1 LHSHAHEGAPGFEAG
16 ASAVS
21 PLEHFLASRIG
32 TGPENRTRRIRL
44 VRAVSSPDEPVPC
57 VSERRC
63 FGPLAR
69 NRTWETCVSDRH
81 GQLAPERRC
90 QGESSRYGDQDSNLN
105 FTASKA
111 GVLTVGPSPHRCVLV
126 RGSGFAPESHG
137 FRGRCPAVGPSPR
150 SCRSHRRELHP
161 LRPAYHAGIPLP
173 GSRRHTHARQWNW
186 RESHPLPAACK
197 AAARTSRSV
206 PFVNWWKL
214 EGVAPSSGCLQGN
227 GPHLVVSPVTL
238 PAGP

>member
-1 LHSHAHEGAPGFEAG
+1 LHSHALEGAPGFEAG

-21 PLEHFLASRIG
+21 PLELG

-57 VSERRC
+57 
-63 FGPLAR
+63 
-69 NRTWETCVSDRH
+69 DR
-81 GQLAPERRC
+81 
-90 QGESSRYGDQDSNLN
+90 RYGDQDSNLN
-105 FTASKA
+105 LTASKA
-111 GVLTVGPSPHRCVLV
+111 GVLPLDDPRVVSWSARQESHLEDLRIRQAWATSPRADGAKVKRSV

-161 LRPAYHAGIPLP
+161 LQPAYHAGIPLP
-173 GSRRHTHARQWNW
+173 GSRRRTRTRQWNW
-186 RESHPLPAACK
+186 RESHPHAAACK
-197 AAARTSRSV
+197 AAPRTSRTV

-227 GPHLVVSPVTL
+227 GPHLVVSPVVFVVVV
-238 PAGP
+238 